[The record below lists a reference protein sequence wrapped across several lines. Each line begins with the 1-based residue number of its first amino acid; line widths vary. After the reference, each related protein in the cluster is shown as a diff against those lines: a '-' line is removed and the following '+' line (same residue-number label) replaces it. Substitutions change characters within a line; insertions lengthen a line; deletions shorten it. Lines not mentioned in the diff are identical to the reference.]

1 MELTEKQIEEIAE
14 NLECGMRCFY
24 NLTSGEIKTI
34 LNFNNWIGA
43 DEEPWEK
50 ELEEI
55 EEHWDDYFEF
65 VGFESHES
73 FQIMVDFAES
83 IDDHRLQNR
92 LIGALNK
99 RKPFQHFKWEIDNSG
114 EFRQQ
119 WFDYKRMC
127 YIQRVKDQIDLNNM
141 DIE

>member
-43 DEEPWEK
+43 DEEPWEE

-141 DIE
+141 DFE

>member
-43 DEEPWEK
+43 DEEPWEE

>member
-43 DEEPWEK
+43 DEEPWEE

-99 RKPFQHFKWEIDNSG
+99 RKPYQHFKWEIDNSG
-114 EFRQQ
+114 
-119 WFDYKRMC
+119 
-127 YIQRVKDQIDLNNM
+127 
-141 DIE
+141 

>member
-43 DEEPWEK
+43 DEEPWEE

-99 RKPFQHFKWEIDNSG
+99 RKPYQHFKWEIDNSG

>member
-43 DEEPWEK
+43 DEEPWEE

-99 RKPFQHFKWEIDNSG
+99 RKPYQHFKWEIDNSG

-141 DIE
+141 DFE